1 MDVRDNV
8 LVTPELVELRD
19 DVGVPLTGSTWLV
32 KLLLLANV
40 LFAEFDAVALGPAV
54 G

>member
-19 DVGVPLTGSTWLV
+19 DVGVPLTGSTWLEKV
-32 KLLLLANV
+32 LVLASV
-40 LFAEFDAVALGPAV
+40 LFAEFDVVMLGPAV